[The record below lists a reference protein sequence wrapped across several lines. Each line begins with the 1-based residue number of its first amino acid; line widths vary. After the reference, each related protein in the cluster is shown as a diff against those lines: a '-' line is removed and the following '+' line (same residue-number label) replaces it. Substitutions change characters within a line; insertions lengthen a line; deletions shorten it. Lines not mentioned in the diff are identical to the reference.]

1 MLYWNI
7 NGLTDSK
14 AYLHDI
20 YQQLSRFD
28 IVLLTETR
36 VDGLDSRA
44 LTGFSV
50 ALVPSSQ
57 PGQAGEGLLVAVKR
71 SLHYTVMDWG
81 SNNTSLWVKVQFQ
94 TGPPLVVGVCYF
106 PPQGSPQLREIDLDT
121 RMTSLSSDFLAA
133 DKEGYVLL
141 GGDFNARVG
150 GCGESSPH
158 ALGVRGCTDTTVNG
172 YGRKLLQFCNRTGAF
187 LCTGRVEGDRDGAPT
202 YRATSRAGA
211 TRIDHMLA
219 SPVTLPLVSH
229 SHVLTGWAGS
239 DHYPI
244 HTSVRVPITVGPV
257 EPCLGQALPYLRW
270 DPAARGQYAHAL
282 STVSQP
288 SLTAALAAADQGDV
302 DNAFH
307 HLEHGMLMAAE
318 HAGMPCKVLRHK
330 PMGRGPHKPFF
341 DAECMALKRRVRAL
355 GRRGRTSVEY
365 KTLERQ
371 YHSVVRA
378 KRRAY
383 RLRQLEEV
391 LRQQMTNP
399 RGFWRRLRSDPRP
412 LPAPLC
418 RVQVW
423 NAYLQAL
430 SDCGNAPRAP
440 LPADSHP
447 SRPHPEA
454 VRLSESITEGEVLD
468 GLHHLHNGR
477 ASGLHGYPAELL
489 RAAQP
494 IPPPGEAPQP
504 HVLAP
509 VLVRVFNAALDAGR
523 LPDSIN
529 HTLVTP
535 VFKKGDVGDP
545 ANYRP
550 IAVTEPIS
558 RLYAT
563 ILNKRLVSFTED
575 CDLRDPTQAGFRPG
589 KSTVHQIFALQ
600 HFVDAATPEQPLYCC
615 FLDLKSAYD
624 RVPKHAL
631 WEALRRLGIGGKGLG
646 AFQSFHNNSTIGMK
660 IDGRTGTREPSIS
673 GVKQGCPLSPT
684 LFGLFVD
691 GLFHYLRTCCPTDGV
706 LLPDGDHLC
715 QLGYADDFVLLS
727 HTVAGLQHILDAASA
742 WCDMTGMIIS
752 YDKSKVMAFAAG
764 DSPLPQC
771 HCGGH
776 VLEWVQSYVYLGVL
790 FDSQCGVRATFP
802 RLHHKMWGA
811 FALIQRQYG
820 KLGCLPCVGLLLD
833 VYKACVP
840 PVGSYGC
847 EVWGFL
853 PAPADAS
860 RARALIATSHTQML
874 RLIAGV
880 PATACADLLFKELSM
895 RRLEYVWWK
904 RTVRFWNNLA
914 SLPCASLHYRV
925 ALHNCRLAVAGGSR
939 NWAFGVMMGLRRIGY
954 TFTIRCDRLDPIDWS
969 VVRSCLDRQ
978 AEGAWTGLHLSPRL
992 CPSPRA
998 QRCTYARWFA
1008 KPSCAARHSSVI
1020 RLPIGARLL
1029 RAFLRFRL
1037 GCHNLPVAVGRRTG
1051 VPRAQRLCPHCSLGD
1066 VGDERHL
1073 TFVCPAV
1080 QHVRDKYRQL
1090 FALGRPSMREF
1101 MWQDDIRAVVRFV
1114 VECLDVLEAP
1124 ASASHQP

>member
-1 MLYWNI
+1 
-7 NGLTDSK
+7 
-14 AYLHDI
+14 
-20 YQQLSRFD
+20 
-28 IVLLTETR
+28 
-36 VDGLDSRA
+36 
-44 LTGFSV
+44 
-50 ALVPSSQ
+50 
-57 PGQAGEGLLVAVKR
+57 
-71 SLHYTVMDWG
+71 
-81 SNNTSLWVKVQFQ
+81 
-94 TGPPLVVGVCYF
+94 
-106 PPQGSPQLREIDLDT
+106 
-121 RMTSLSSDFLAA
+121 MTSLSSDFLAA

-150 GCGESSPH
+150 GCGELSPH
-158 ALGVRGCTDTTVNG
+158 TPGVRGCTDTTVNG

-187 LCTGRVEGDRDGAPT
+187 LCTGRVEGDRDGVPT
-202 YRATSRAGA
+202 YHATSRTGA
-211 TRIDHMLA
+211 TRIDHMIA
-219 SPVTLPLVSH
+219 SPRVLPLVSH
-229 SHVLTGWAGS
+229 SRVLTGWAGS

-244 HTSVRVPITVGPV
+244 HTCVRIPVIVGPV
-257 EPCLGQALPYLRW
+257 EPCLGQALPCLRW
-270 DPAARGQYAHAL
+270 DAAVQGRYAHAL

-288 SLTAALAAADQGDV
+288 SLTAALTAADQGDV

-307 HLEHGMLMAAE
+307 HLEEGILMAAT
-318 HAGMPCKVLRHK
+318 HAGMSSKVSRHR
-330 PMGRGPHKPFF
+330 PIGSAPHKPFF

-355 GRRGRTSVEY
+355 GRRGRTSLEY
-365 KTLERQ
+365 KTLERE

-378 KRRAY
+378 KRQAY
-383 RLRQLEEV
+383 RLRMLQEV
-391 LRQQMTNP
+391 LREQMTNP
-399 RGFWRRLRSDPRP
+399 RGFWQRLRSDPRP

-423 NAYLQAL
+423 DGYLQAL
-430 SDCGNAPRAP
+430 SDCGGAPHAP
-440 LPADSHP
+440 LSADSHP

-468 GLHHLHNGR
+468 GLHQLHNGR
-477 ASGLHGYPAELL
+477 AAGLHGYPSELL

-494 IPPPGEAPQP
+494 IPLPGEAPQP

-509 VLVRVFNAALDAGR
+509 VLVRVFNAAFDAGH
-523 LPDSIN
+523 LPGSIN

-535 VFKKGDVGDP
+535 VHKKGDVGDT

-550 IAVTEPIS
+550 ISVTEPLS

-575 CDLRDPTQAGFRPG
+575 YDLRDPTQAGFRPG
-589 KSTVHQIFALQ
+589 KSTIHQIFALQ

-624 RVPKHAL
+624 RVPKQAL

-646 AFQSFHNNSTIGMK
+646 AFQSFHTNSTMSMK
-660 IDGRTGTREPSIS
+660 IDGRTGGSVPSVS

-684 LFGLFVD
+684 LFGLFID
-691 GLFHYLRTCCPTDGV
+691 GLFHYLQASCPADGV
-706 LLPDGDHLC
+706 LLPDGTHLR

-727 HTVAGLQHILDAASA
+727 HTVRGLQHLLDATST
-742 WCDMTGMIIS
+742 WCAMTGMIIS
-752 YDKSKVMAFAAG
+752 HVKSKLMAFGAG
-764 DSPLPQC
+764 DSPLPECQ
-771 HCGGH
+771 CGGH

-790 FDSQCGVRATFP
+790 FDSRSGVRATFP
-802 RLHHKMWGA
+802 RLHSKMWGA
-811 FALIQRQYG
+811 FSLIQRQYG
-820 KLGCLPCVGLLLD
+820 KLGCLPSVGLLLD

-840 PVGSYGC
+840 PAGSYGC

-880 PATACADLLFKELSM
+880 PATACADLLLKELGV
-895 RRLEYVWWK
+895 RCLEYTWWK
-904 RTVRFWNNLA
+904 RTVGFWNALA
-914 SLPCASLHYRV
+914 SLPCTSLHYQV
-925 ALHNCRLAVAGGSR
+925 ALRNCRLAVAGGSR

-954 TFTIRCDRLDPIDWS
+954 CFTIRCDRLDPIDWS
-969 VVRSCLDRQ
+969 VVRSCLNRQ
-978 AEGAWTGLHLSPRL
+978 AEEAWTGLHLSPRL
-992 CPSPRA
+992 CPSFRA

-1008 KPSCAARHSSVI
+1008 KPSYGPRHSSVI

-1037 GCHNLPVAVGRRTG
+1037 GCHNLPVVVGRRTG
-1051 VPRAQRLCPHCSLGD
+1051 VPRSQRICPHCCLGD

-1080 QHVRDKYRQL
+1080 QHIRDKYCQL
-1090 FALGRPSMREF
+1090 FGPGRTTMRAF
-1101 MWQDDIRAVVRFV
+1101 MWQDDILSVARFV
-1114 VECLDVLEAP
+1114 VECLDVLEAS